1 METQHLTY
9 YNTMQIPSGD
19 GEEMVIP
26 YLSLK
31 AISTPQAEFSSC
43 SEKKDSYHSRLHLSW

>member
-1 METQHLTY
+1 
-9 YNTMQIPSGD
+9 MQIPSGEGD

-31 AISTPQAEFSSC
+31 AISTPQAMVQ
-43 SEKKDSYHSRLHLSW
+43 